1 MISGSICAPII
12 ISLTESLLVIFI
24 LFVAVLVAPYLA
36 PSLLIVILL
45 YV

>member
-1 MISGSICAPII
+1 MISASICAAII

-24 LFVAVLVAPYLA
+24 LFVPVLVAAYLA

>member
-1 MISGSICAPII
+1 MIGSSICAPII
-12 ISLTESLLVIFI
+12 ISLAESLLVIFI